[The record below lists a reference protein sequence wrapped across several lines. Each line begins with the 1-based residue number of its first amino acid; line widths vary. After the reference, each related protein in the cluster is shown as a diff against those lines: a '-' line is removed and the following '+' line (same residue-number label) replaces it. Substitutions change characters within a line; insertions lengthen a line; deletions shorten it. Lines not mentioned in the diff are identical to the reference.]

1 MNQPPVIS
9 SNRYETIQ
17 NKTLNITILCTG
29 NCCFDSKIID
39 YFLGPE
45 VYDSCKLEVSNLP
58 VFLMVEQMSNS
69 TVLIVGD
76 DLEIG
81 EFSFDILA
89 VDDFDGKLET
99 VFLLSVSGK
108 KY

>member
-1 MNQPPVIS
+1 
-9 SNRYETIQ
+9 
-17 NKTLNITILCTG
+17 
-29 NCCFDSKIID
+29 
-39 YFLGPE
+39 
-45 VYDSCKLEVSNLP
+45 
-58 VFLMVEQMSNS
+58 MSNS

-89 VDDFDGKLET
+89 VDDFEGKLET